1 MLRYFLLFLL
11 FKVLVK
17 EFDLMGAHFTKAA
30 ADTFFVDLVFC
41 ARLLI
46 SSEDG

>member
-1 MLRYFLLFLL
+1 
-11 FKVLVK
+11 
-17 EFDLMGAHFTKAA
+17 MGAHFTKA

>member
-1 MLRYFLLFLL
+1 VLRYFLLFLL

-17 EFDLMGAHFTKAA
+17 EFGLMGAHFTKA